1 MKLRVIVQVER
12 ALSIESHVIPI
23 YIYIYVYVDANAW
36 RILPALGGADECQI
50 YTSLTH
56 RE

>member
-1 MKLRVIVQVER
+1 MQVER